1 MLATAGVLLLAGV
14 VAGVVGSAGGITS
27 LVSYPALLA
36 VGVPTLPANVTNL
49 VAGAAC
55 WPGSALTSRQEMAGS
70 GARLRRSLPVAAFG
84 AAVGAV
90 LLLVTP
96 PGAFAV
102 IVPYLVAAGAVALL
116 AQPVLTKAVRGR
128 RGHALV
134 PIGLIAVYGGYFGA
148 GSGILTPVSYTHLTL
163 PTTERV

>member
-1 MLATAGVLLLAGV
+1 MGAVLVLLLAGV

-36 VGVPTLPANVTNL
+36 VGVPALPANVTNM

-55 WPGSALTSRQEMAGS
+55 WPGSALTSRREMVGAGP
-70 GARLRRSLPVAAFG
+70 GLRRELPVAALG

-96 PGAFAV
+96 PGTFALV
-102 IVPYLVAAGAVALL
+102 VPYLVAAGAVALL
-116 AQPVLTKAVRGR
+116 AQPLLT
-128 RGHALV
+128 
-134 PIGLIAVYGGYFGA
+134 
-148 GSGILTPVSYTHLTL
+148 
-163 PTTERV
+163 RVVHG